1 MVIAQ
6 KDTVR
11 QTSWCKLRP
20 KQSLYDFASDQRRQD
35 SLLKAGPFCEYFYQ
49 QQEMVS
55 QCSSQT
61 TPMDLQITRLV
72 LS

>member
-1 MVIAQ
+1 MVIGQ
-6 KDTVR
+6 KDTVCQNSWYKQR
-11 QTSWCKLRP
+11 QRKC
-20 KQSLYDFASDQRRQD
+20 LYDFATDQRRQD
-35 SLLKAGPFCEYFYQ
+35 SHLKAGPFREYFYQ

-61 TPMDLQITRLV
+61 IPTDLQITRLV